1 MFLFFKCCV
10 VEGSS
15 FCPPNTFSIS
25 SAFEAPLTHMV
36 KEPDPQSP
44 FTVTVSLVL
53 HRRKRD
59 GSFFSSQ
66 FSILSLEFT
75 SAWGRQ
81 LCLTVGL
88 EGKTSCSNV
97 EIKIER

>member
-53 HRRKRD
+53 PRKKRD
-59 GSFFSSQ
+59 GSFFV
-66 FSILSLEFT
+66 FSIFHFEFT

-81 LCLTVGL
+81 LCLTVDL